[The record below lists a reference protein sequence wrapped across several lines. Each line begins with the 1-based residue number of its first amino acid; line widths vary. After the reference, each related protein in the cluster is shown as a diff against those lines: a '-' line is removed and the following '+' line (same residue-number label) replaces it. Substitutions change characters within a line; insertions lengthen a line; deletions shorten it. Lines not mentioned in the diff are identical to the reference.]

1 MQLIDTLISGVE
13 GAGSGTAEIR
23 KRGTASFATTYQDFQ
38 GTVTNVDGPLTLDSE
53 GQLEVYVNELVEVT
67 VKDSAGTVVAQFVN
81 ANDAPA
87 VEVKSLS
94 FTGPDYDTAA
104 VAAGGPTTL
113 QAVLDLVLASFGST
127 DFKVLIGGVATLLQ
141 DAFGFS
147 TELFYNVKSPV
158 YGAVGDGTT
167 DDTVAIQAAMTA
179 ASAAGGGVVFFPQG
193 RYRTTATLNPGAN
206 VSMWGAN
213 SDACTIE
220 YDAAT
225 GNVVNVNYG
234 ATTGQTPE
242 IRNLAIFPVQSHS
255 GNILNG
261 GGSYLVSNCDL
272 GSATLST
279 GALVVSAANFPRPII
294 EYTRFRM
301 GGEDAIRST
310 GSEAY
315 LVLHGCEF
323 VTPIAYTPT
332 NAIVYGDYIQMTSCV
347 FDMED
352 TTSGTFSCYKPSANG
367 HSTINGCN
375 FKNPGNA
382 AVVATGF
389 ELGAYTAS
397 FRFAESDQVLNVT
410 TDRFTLY
417 DYTPA
422 YATLGADV
430 RLGTRKGRTVR
441 YTANNDLTLTVE
453 TDQVDTIYIER
464 DTATTALILT
474 CTDGPEGSE
483 CFIIIENT
491 SGGNTGA
498 ITVVGDSGASVGT
511 ASVVIATTNWT
522 LWHFK
527 MVANAARLDWTAM
540 SAREDIAT

>member
-167 DDTVAIQAAMTA
+167 DDTVAIQAAMT
-179 ASAAGGGVVFFPQG
+179 
-193 RYRTTATLNPGAN
+193 
-206 VSMWGAN
+206 GAN